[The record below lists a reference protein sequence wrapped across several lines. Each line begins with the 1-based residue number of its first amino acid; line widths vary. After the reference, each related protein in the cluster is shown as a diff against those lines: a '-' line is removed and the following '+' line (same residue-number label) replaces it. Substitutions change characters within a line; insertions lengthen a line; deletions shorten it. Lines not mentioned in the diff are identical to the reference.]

1 MSYNFD
7 ELLDRR
13 NSNGYKWQVGDDEL
27 PMWVA
32 DMDFRVAP
40 EIIQALEKRIA
51 QDAFGY
57 NIVSEDFQA
66 SIVDW
71 WQKRHQ
77 FKMKQDWILFCT
89 GVVPAISSIVRKMTR
104 PNENIVLLTPVYNI
118 FFNSIINNER
128 RVLPSKLKYQNE
140 RYEVNFADLEEKL
153 ARAETT
159 MLIFCNPHNPIGKV
173 WDVKTLMLIGE
184 MCIKYGVLL
193 LSDEIHCDLT
203 HDTAKYTPFASVSE
217 AIARNTITCVAATKA
232 FNLAGLQTS
241 AIIVPDP
248 ELRKRVERGINT
260 DEVAEPNSFAIQATV
275 SAFSYGEDWLEELN
289 IYLKNNRNFL
299 ENFIQ
304 KELSEIVV
312 VHSEATYLAWLDCS
326 SVTDNTKVLCQF
338 IREKTGLYLSEGD
351 LFGGNGHQFV
361 RLNYACPLPLLKD
374 GLQRLKK
381 GIYMYTETKGE

>member
-7 ELLDRR
+7 ERLDRR

-40 EIIQALEKRIA
+40 EIIQTLEKRIA

-104 PNENIVLLTPVYNI
+104 PNENIVILTPVYNI

-128 RVLPSKLKYQNE
+128 RVLPSEMNYQNN
-140 RYEVNFADLEEKL
+140 RYEVNFVDLEEKL

-173 WDVKTLMLIGE
+173 WDLETLILIGE

-203 HDTAKYTPFASVSE
+203 HDLTTYIPFASVSE
-217 AIARNTITCVAATKA
+217 KIAQNTITCISATKA
-232 FNLAGLQTS
+232 FNLAGIQTS

-275 SAFSYGEDWLEELN
+275 SAFSNGEGWLEELN
-289 IYLKNNRNFL
+289 LYLKNNRNFL

-304 KELSEIVV
+304 KDLSEIVV

-326 SVTDNTKVLCQF
+326 SITNNTKVLCQF

-361 RLNYACPLPLLKD
+361 RLNYACPLSLLKD

-381 GIYMYTETKGE
+381 GIHMYAEAKGD